1 MEIQAAAAASN
12 NRVALDRLTIE
23 QLPQIVREAAR
34 GLSGAKVNIINGA
47 DGLGEMAAGLVG
59 QGMAI
64 LDSVKRGISGTEDAK
79 DLTDGEPEPPRER
92 LEG

>member
-1 MEIQAAAAASN
+1 MMI
-12 NRVALDRLTIE
+12 D

-34 GLSGAKVNIINGA
+34 GLAGANVNILNGA

-64 LDSVKRGISGTEDAK
+64 LDSVKKGLNADNPKPAADDAA
-79 DLTDGEPEPPRER
+79 DGDTPRELTR
-92 LEG
+92 